1 MNRLLPILAALLL
14 VSLPTYAAQ
23 PIVVYSGTAAANG
36 LTLFTTEDMTEFNVC
51 NLVSTVG
58 AVTLEVSYDGTVFYQ
73 HHLEDKAATTL
84 DPVLTTTQGKP
95 YAYVGVA
102 KKLRVVA
109 AGGAATAVLR
119 CGRIG

>member
-23 PIVVYSGTAAANG
+23 PIVVYSGTAASNG

-58 AVTLEVSYDGTVFYQ
+58 AVSS
-73 HHLEDKAATTL
+73 KAVTSNSRPIESTC
-84 DPVLTTTQGKP
+84 
-95 YAYVGVA
+95 
-102 KKLRVVA
+102 VV
-109 AGGAATAVLR
+109 VMLSLL
-119 CGRIG
+119 CLIGSF